1 MVIGSSAGERS
12 MNKLLEVILGC
23 AQGLEEEQQG
33 SAWSPRNLPGS
44 SRNVGAGMKRPVF

>member
-1 MVIGSSAGERS
+1 MIGRSAGERS

-23 AQGLEEEQQG
+23 TQGLEEEQRG

-44 SRNVGAGMKRPVF
+44 SGNVEAGMKRPVF